1 MPTTIQITTDN
12 YDGQSAVI
20 TYYPDTGGTI
30 NLGTHILPY
39 DYNTDYYYGTYS
51 LYFPVFD
58 TTCTL
63 VIANQTPTPSA
74 TMTPTPTITPTMTP
88 TPTPTLPQQYYVY
101 KGCNRDIVQYIVQT
115 QPGYTIIPG
124 KVIRNGFDYGFPIG
138 IIYFCWEFLYVTN
151 TFPTFP
157 PGTNVTNYTGNFFTI
172 INPGDPISPFN
183 NCTDCLSY
191 VEPPQPTNCNFTIVT
206 NVQLTSINSVTPS
219 TFYGESLLCPS
230 LIGPKFPVSSVIGGS
245 SFVQYGYSGN
255 ISVEINTGYG
265 TTPTTLSLIV
275 NNITI
280 QSISIPSLGGGSL
293 TTYTFNGISFLYT
306 DTVKILWQ

>member
-30 NLGTHILPY
+30 NLGTQVLPY
-39 DYNTDYYYGTYS
+39 DYNVDYYYGTYS

-58 TTCTL
+58 ITCTL

-101 KGCNRDIVQYIVQT
+101 QICNSNPSQYIVQT
-115 QPGYTIIPG
+115 QPGYTIISG

-138 IIYFCWEFLYVTN
+138 IIYSCWEFLYVTN

-157 PGTNVTNYTGNFFTI
+157 PGTNVTNYTGNFFTM
-172 INPGDPISPFN
+172 INPQSPFDK
-183 NCTDCLSY
+183 CSDCLSY
-191 VEPPQPTNCNFTIVT
+191 VEPPKPTTYVLLGPYASDTLACVAGNQNGVAGLGFTTFSNNNPAIGSQVYTSSLFGGQQLVT
-206 NVQLTSINSVTPS
+206 TPGWYS
-219 TFYGESLLCPS
+219 YSASFTGGGIYNTIYIDNTGTIIQTGQSC
-230 LIGPKFPVSSVIGGS
+230 ISVI
-245 SFVQYGYSGN
+245 
-255 ISVEINTGYG
+255 
-265 TTPTTLSLIV
+265 
-275 NNITI
+275 
-280 QSISIPSLGGGSL
+280 IP
-293 TTYTFNGISFLYT
+293 
-306 DTVKILWQ
+306 